1 MHSDAASDCTVE
13 EEVIGRKRQ
22 IVGILVRHP
31 NAYFDNVPNSY
42 FLTGPATRHH
52 APFARHRVH
61 ACARF
66 GRRL

>member
-31 NAYFDNVPNSY
+31 NEYFDKRSE
-42 FLTGPATRHH
+42 FLL
-52 APFARHRVH
+52 F
-61 ACARF
+61 
-66 GRRL
+66 